1 MREREREPRARVR
14 AAVSFLRA
22 LARVARACV
31 VWQRLV
37 RESADDAKTL
47 SEGERLRAGKFV
59 LGRGDVVKS
68 VSLLLSNSDLAVIP
82 NAGKAADALQP
93 IKRIAKAGK
102 GPLTRSEYL
111 AMARQYRVAR
121 TELQHVLG
129 AAGASAKRGPVV
141 RIGATNKAKRH
152 AVTARG

>member
-1 MREREREPRARVR
+1 M
-14 AAVSFLRA
+14 
-22 LARVARACV
+22 

-68 VSLLLSNSDLAVIP
+68 VSLLLGNSDLAAIP

-93 IKRIAKAGK
+93 IKRIAEAGK
-102 GPLTRSEYL
+102 GPITRNEYL
-111 AMARQYRVAR
+111 AMARHYKAAR
-121 TELQHVLG
+121 SELQRAL
-129 AAGASAKRGPVV
+129 ASSR
-141 RIGATNKAKRH
+141 
-152 AVTARG
+152 